1 MGKNPQAIVNCSLKE
16 VSYARL
22 LFCLLKK
29 KNVEYKQ
36 QKKKNNKKKKKEKK
50 SKLILSSQRIKQRI
64 RTVEEKPVW

>member
-29 KNVEYKQ
+29 KNVEYKEQ
-36 QKKKNNKKKKKEKK
+36 KK